1 VFLADKII
9 NGTVGSLTV
18 DLKRPMVPRVAGRT
32 SLFTYNR
39 RQQEQQLEQARAAQG
54 YGQGGRQYRTNF
66 RARGRAPPRQAQEQ
80 RQQFIDYSSIPD
92 LAFGNTGARVK
103 IMRHIQF
110 GKEHTYAKHG
120 RTFNAPMFSIGMGGD
135 FEFDTAEF
143 RPLLRMKIRDVASL
157 QVLPYPAIKI
167 QRRMQLGTSGFG
179 VRMSYE
185 CPLETLN
192 RFYAPPARLLI
203 TMDDMVDTGL
213 RLTQS
218 GVEFNANKWL
228 LNGNARIKAAGLLR
242 LPSELPVDEEQTLI
256 RFEAK
261 RLGFKTRW

>member
-1 VFLADKII
+1 M
-9 NGTVGSLTV
+9 
-18 DLKRPMVPRVAGRT
+18 DLKRPMVPRFAGRT

-39 RQQEQQLEQARAAQG
+39 SQQQQQIEQARASQG
-54 YGQGGRQYRTNF
+54 YGQGRQSRTNF
-66 RARGRAPPRQAQEQ
+66 RTRGRMPRQAQEQ
-80 RQQFIDYSSIPD
+80 RQQFIDYSNIPD

-110 GKEHTYAKHG
+110 GKQHTYTKHG
-120 RTFNAPMFSIGMGGD
+120 HTFTAPMFSIGMGGD

-143 RPLLRMKIRDVASL
+143 RPLLRMKIRDLASL
-157 QVLPYPAIKI
+157 QVLPYPAIKF

-179 VRMSYE
+179 VRLSYE
-185 CPLETLN
+185 CPLEMLN

-242 LPSELPVDEEQTLI
+242 LPSELPIDEEQMLL

>member
-1 VFLADKII
+1 M
-9 NGTVGSLTV
+9 
-18 DLKRPMVPRVAGRT
+18 DLKRPMVPRFAGRT

-39 RQQEQQLEQARAAQG
+39 SQQQQNEEQARASQG
-54 YGQGGRQYRTNF
+54 YGGRQYRTQY
-66 RARGRAPPRQAQEQ
+66 RARGRMPRQAQEQ

-103 IMRHIQF
+103 VMRHIQF
-110 GKEHTYAKHG
+110 GNEYTHVKHG
-120 RTFNAPMFSIGMGGD
+120 RTFTAPMLSLGIGGD

-143 RPLLRMKIRDVASL
+143 RPLLRMKIRDLASL
-157 QVLPYPAIKI
+157 QVLPYPAIKV

-179 VRMSYE
+179 VHLSYE

-242 LPSELPVDEEQTLI
+242 LPSELPVDEEETLLK
-256 RFEAK
+256 FEAR

>member
-1 VFLADKII
+1 
-9 NGTVGSLTV
+9 
-18 DLKRPMVPRVAGRT
+18 MVPRFVGRT

-39 RQQEQQLEQARAAQG
+39 RQQQQQIEQARASPG
-54 YGQGGRQYRTNF
+54 YGQGRQGRPKF
-66 RARGRAPPRQAQEQ
+66 RPRGRMPRQAQEQ
-80 RQQFIDYSSIPD
+80 RQQFIDYSNIPD

-103 IMRHIQF
+103 VMRHVQF
-110 GKEHTYAKHG
+110 GKEHTSTKHG
-120 RTFNAPMFSIGMGGD
+120 RTFTAPMFSIGMGGD

-143 RPLLRMKIRDVASL
+143 QPLLRMKFHGIASL
-157 QVLPYPAIKI
+157 QVLPHPAIKL
-167 QRRMQLGTSGFG
+167 QHRMQLGTSGFG
-179 VRMSYE
+179 VRLSYE

-228 LNGNARIKAAGLLR
+228 LNGNARIKAAGVLR
-242 LPSELPVDEEQTLI
+242 LPSELPIDEEQTLL